1 MAPKGAL
8 GGGYAAYTGNVM
20 QLIKGGGGGMVS
32 L

>member
-1 MAPKGAL
+1 MAPKGAM

-20 QLIKGGGGGMVS
+20 QLIKGGGMVS